1 MNVTLEKN
9 GELEA
14 KLLVSVEEADYAEK
28 VKTNLKEIGK
38 KRDIPGF
45 RKGHIDMVQLR
56 KRFGKMVKSDVIN
69 DVVYD
74 AVIKYLVDNKVNIL
88 GRPLPVNVKEINL
101 DDKDYSFEYEIGL
114 APELNLVLDKTVILP
129 FYNITVEDSMM
140 EEQDKALRESNGE
153 RVPVDTF
160 EDRALVKGSIMQLN
174 EDGSVKEDGI
184 QVNDGIVGPFVFKS
198 KEEAAKF
205 EGKKVG
211 DKVVFNPW
219 NSCEG
224 NEAELS
230 SMLHIDRDKVE
241 TARGDF
247 EMNIAEM
254 IAPRP
259 AEPGQKFYDAVFGEG
274 AVTNEEEYKQKLHDA
289 IAQSLQPNSVNLFQ
303 RNAEDYLMATYGENM
318 PLPLDFLKKWIMAN
332 DENVKE
338 DNVDEYLKRT
348 IPGIKWELIEN
359 QAAEKLEVK
368 VSEDDVKELARQIAA
383 SQLRQYGMLQLTDEI
398 VNYYAENMLSDK
410 NTKERVARQAFVQQ
424 LFGRLHAAVNLD
436 EKTVSLDEFRKIVE
450 ALSNNTGEEVA
461 AE

>member
-114 APELNLVLDKTVILP
+114 APELNLVLDKTVTLP

-254 IAPRP
+254 IAPRS
-259 AEPGQKFYDAVFGEG
+259 AELGQKFYDAVFGEG

>member
-28 VKTNLKEIGK
+28 VKTHLKEIGK
-38 KRDIPGF
+38 IRDIPGF

-114 APELNLVLDKTVILP
+114 APELNLVLDKTVTLP

-160 EDRALVKGSIMQLN
+160 EERALVKGSIMQLN

-259 AEPGQKFYDAVFGEG
+259 AELGQKFYDAVFGEG

>member
-114 APELNLVLDKTVILP
+114 APELNLVLDKTVTLP

>member
-114 APELNLVLDKTVILP
+114 APELNLVLDKTVTLP

-259 AEPGQKFYDAVFGEG
+259 AELGQKFYDAVFGEG

>member
-114 APELNLVLDKTVILP
+114 APELNLVLDKTVTLP

-259 AEPGQKFYDAVFGEG
+259 AELGQKFYDAVFGEG
-274 AVTNEEEYKQKLHDA
+274 AVTNEEEYRQKLHDA

>member
-114 APELNLVLDKTVILP
+114 APELNLVLDKTVTLP

-259 AEPGQKFYDAVFGEG
+259 AELGQKFYDAVFGEG

-318 PLPLDFLKKWIMAN
+318 PLPLDFLKNWIMAN

>member
-114 APELNLVLDKTVILP
+114 APELNLVLDKTVTLP

-160 EDRALVKGSIMQLN
+160 EERALVKGSIMQLN

-198 KEEAAKF
+198 KEEAARF

-410 NTKERVARQAFVQQ
+410 NTRERVARQAFVQQ